1 MNEVKLHRSFNKLAD
16 FNYGIK
22 GLEIR
27 FQEMIEE
34 YLKSNGID
42 EPWWKYY
49 DKSLFRQI
57 LDIYEDSVV
66 VDENVAQED
75 EEIIITELNL
85 LYDKVKETVTQMVK
99 KTRSVV
105 HNG

>member
-1 MNEVKLHRSFNKLAD
+1 MIDNFWSFDKLAD
-16 FNYGIK
+16 FNYGII
-22 GLEIR
+22 GFEIR
-27 FQEMIEE
+27 FQKMIEE

-49 DKSLFRQI
+49 DKNLFRQI

-66 VDENVAQED
+66 VDGSNAQDD

-85 LYDKVKETVTQMVK
+85 LYDKVKETVTRMVK
-99 KTRSVV
+99 KKKLGV
-105 HNG
+105 

>member
-1 MNEVKLHRSFNKLAD
+1 MIDNFWSFDKLAD

-22 GLEIR
+22 GFEIR
-27 FQEMIEE
+27 FQKMIEE

-49 DKSLFRQI
+49 DKNLFRQI

-66 VDENVAQED
+66 VDGSNAQDD

-85 LYDKVKETVTQMVK
+85 LYDKVKETVTRMVK
-99 KTRSVV
+99 KKKLGV
-105 HNG
+105 